1 MKNKMRIK
9 TLLTLVI
16 NLISFVLFSQNI
28 TVDVIK
34 PHISYLADDK
44 LQGREPGTKG
54 EKLAIK
60 YISQQFKSYGLK
72 QMGSKGYAQPFTYKT
87 KKSPHDTVAT
97 GEAKNGSN
105 VIGFLDNGAAKTIVI
120 GGHFDHLGF
129 REHGSSLDKN
139 KKLIHNGADDNA
151 SGTAG
156 VLALANYFANNG
168 IKEKSNFLF
177 MCYSAEEDGLIGSK
191 YFTNNPTMDL
201 TKISAMINMDMIGRL
216 NDSTKKLMVF
226 GVGTSPAYTN
236 IFANTKTNLTLGFDS
251 SGIGPSDQTSF
262 YLKNIPVLHFFT
274 GQHTDYHKST
284 DDTEKINFAG
294 EVEVLQF
301 IQQIAAA
308 LAETENIPFTKTKQP
323 EQARVSFK
331 VTLGIMPDYSFEGK
345 GVKIDAINEG
355 KPAILAGMQAGDV
368 LIQLGEFTV
377 NNMQDYMK
385 ALSKHSKG
393 QQVQATVLR
402 GGNPVNLS
410 VTF

>member
-1 MKNKMRIK
+1 
-9 TLLTLVI
+9 
-16 NLISFVLFSQNI
+16 
-28 TVDVIK
+28 
-34 PHISYLADDK
+34 
-44 LQGREPGTKG
+44 
-54 EKLAIK
+54 
-60 YISQQFKSYGLK
+60 
-72 QMGSKGYAQPFTYKT
+72 
-87 KKSPHDTVAT
+87 
-97 GEAKNGSN
+97 
-105 VIGFLDNGAAKTIVI
+105 
-120 GGHFDHLGF
+120 
-129 REHGSSLDKN
+129 
-139 KKLIHNGADDNA
+139 
-151 SGTAG
+151 
-156 VLALANYFANNG
+156 
-168 IKEKSNFLF
+168 
-177 MCYSAEEDGLIGSK
+177 
-191 YFTNNPTMDL
+191 
-201 TKISAMINMDMIGRL
+201 MDMIGRL

-355 KPAILAGMQAGDV
+355 KPAILAVMQAGDV

>member
-1 MKNKMRIK
+1 MKIK
-9 TLLTLVI
+9 TLLTLVT
-16 NLISFVLFSQNI
+16 NLISLVLFAQNI

-54 EKLAIK
+54 EKLAIN
-60 YISQQFKSYGLK
+60 YIIKQFKNYGLK
-72 QMGSKGYAQPFTYKT
+72 PMGTKGYAQPFKYKT
-87 KKSPHDTVAT
+87 KKTPHDTVAM

-156 VLALANYFANNG
+156 VLALANYFANNS

-201 TKISAMINMDMIGRL
+201 SKISAMINMDMIGRL

-284 DDTEKINFAG
+284 DDTEKINFTG

-301 IQQIAAA
+301 IQQIASA

-331 VTLGIMPDYSFEGK
+331 VTLGIMPDYSFDGK
-345 GVKIDAINEG
+345 GIKIDAVNEG

-368 LIQLGEFTV
+368 LIQLGEFNI

-385 ALSKHSKG
+385 ALSKHIKG

-402 GGNPVNLS
+402 GGNPINLS

>member
-1 MKNKMRIK
+1 MRIK
-9 TLLTLVI
+9 ILSMLLLQLLALTMYA
-16 NLISFVLFSQNI
+16 QHI
-28 TVDVIK
+28 TVEEIK

-72 QMGSKGYAQPFTYKT
+72 PMGTKGYTQPFAYKT
-87 KKSPHDTVAT
+87 KKTPHDTVAN
-97 GEAKNGSN
+97 GIPKNGSN

-129 REHGSSLDKN
+129 REHSSSLDKN

-156 VLALANYFANNG
+156 VLALASYYANNG
-168 IKEKSNFLF
+168 IIEKSNFLF

-191 YFTNNPTMDL
+191 YFTNNPTIDL
-201 TKISAMINMDMIGRL
+201 SKISAMINMDMIGRL

-226 GVGTSPAYTN
+226 GVGTSTAYTN
-236 IFANTKTNLTLGFDS
+236 IFAGTQTKLTLVFDS

-284 DDTEKINFAG
+284 DDTEKINFKG

-301 IQQIAAA
+301 IQQIASA

-323 EQARVSFK
+323 EQSRVSFK

-345 GVKIDAINEG
+345 GIKIDAVNEG
-355 KPAILAGMQAGDV
+355 KPALRAGMQAGDV
-368 LIQLGEFTV
+368 LIQLGEYTI

-385 ALSKHSKG
+385 ALSKHKKG
-393 QQVQATVLR
+393 QQIQATLLR
-402 GGNPVNLS
+402 GENQVILS

>member
-1 MKNKMRIK
+1 MRIK
-9 TLLTLVI
+9 ILSMLLLQLLALTMYA
-16 NLISFVLFSQNI
+16 QHI
-28 TVDVIK
+28 TVEAIK

-72 QMGSKGYAQPFTYKT
+72 PMGTKGYTQPFAYKT
-87 KKSPHDTVAT
+87 KKTPHDTVAN
-97 GEAKNGSN
+97 GIPKNGSN

-129 REHGSSLDKN
+129 REHSSSLDKN

-156 VLALANYFANNG
+156 VLALASYYANNG
-168 IKEKSNFLF
+168 IIEKSNFLF

-191 YFTNNPTMDL
+191 YFTNNPTIDL
-201 TKISAMINMDMIGRL
+201 SKISAMINMDMIGRL

-226 GVGTSPAYTN
+226 GVGTSTAYTN
-236 IFANTKTNLTLGFDS
+236 IFAGTQTKLTLVFDS

-284 DDTEKINFAG
+284 DDTEKINFKG

-301 IQQIAAA
+301 IQQIASA

-323 EQARVSFK
+323 EQSRVSFK

-345 GVKIDAINEG
+345 GIKIDAVNEG
-355 KPAILAGMQAGDV
+355 KPALRAGMQAGDV
-368 LIQLGEFTV
+368 LIQLGEYTI

-385 ALSKHSKG
+385 ALSKHNKG
-393 QQVQATVLR
+393 QQVKATVLR
-402 GGNPVNLS
+402 GENQVTFS

>member
-1 MKNKMRIK
+1 MRIK
-9 TLLTLVI
+9 ILSMLLLQLLALTMYA
-16 NLISFVLFSQNI
+16 QHI
-28 TVDVIK
+28 TVEAIK

-72 QMGSKGYAQPFTYKT
+72 PMGTKGYTQPFAYKT
-87 KKSPHDTVAT
+87 KKTPHDTVAN
-97 GEAKNGSN
+97 GIPKNGSN

-129 REHGSSLDKN
+129 REHSSSLDKN

-156 VLALANYFANNG
+156 VLALASYYANNG
-168 IKEKSNFLF
+168 IIEKSNFLF

-191 YFTNNPTMDL
+191 YFTNNPTIDL
-201 TKISAMINMDMIGRL
+201 SKISAMINMDMIGRL

-226 GVGTSPAYTN
+226 GVGTSTAYTN
-236 IFANTKTNLTLGFDS
+236 IFAGTQTKLTLVFDS

-284 DDTEKINFAG
+284 DDTEKINFKG

-301 IQQIAAA
+301 IQQIASA

-323 EQARVSFK
+323 EQSQVSFK

-345 GVKIDAINEG
+345 GIKIDAVNEG
-355 KPAILAGMQAGDV
+355 KPALRAGMQAGDV
-368 LIQLGEFTV
+368 LIQLGEYTI

-385 ALSKHSKG
+385 ALSKHNKG
-393 QQVQATVLR
+393 QQIQATLLR
-402 GGNPVNLS
+402 GENQVILS

>member
-1 MKNKMRIK
+1 MHIRII
-9 TLLTLVI
+9 TILLIQFLAITMYA
-16 NLISFVLFSQNI
+16 QHI
-28 TVDVIK
+28 TVEAIK

-54 EKLAIK
+54 EKLAVN
-60 YISQQFKSYGLK
+60 YISQQFRSYGLK
-72 QMGSKGYAQPFTYKT
+72 PMGTKGYTQPFAYKT
-87 KKSPHDTVAT
+87 KKTPHDTVAN
-97 GEAKNGSN
+97 GIPKNGSN
-105 VIGFLDNGAAKTIVI
+105 VISFLDNGAAKTIVI
-120 GGHFDHLGF
+120 GAHFDHLGF

-139 KKLIHNGADDNA
+139 KNLIHNGADDNA

-156 VLALANYFANNG
+156 VLALANYYANNG

-191 YFTNNPTMDL
+191 YFTNNPTIDL
-201 TKISAMINMDMIGRL
+201 SNISAMINMDMIGRL

-226 GVGTSPAYTN
+226 GVGTSTAYTH
-236 IFANTKTNLTLGFDS
+236 IFVSTQTTLTLVYDS
-251 SGIGPSDQTSF
+251 AGIGPSDQTSF

-284 DDTEKINFAG
+284 DDTEKINFEG

-301 IQQIAAA
+301 IQQIASA

-323 EQARVSFK
+323 EQSRVSFK

-345 GVKIDAINEG
+345 GIKIDAVNEG
-355 KPAILAGMQAGDV
+355 KPALMAGMQAGDV
-368 LIQLGEFTV
+368 LIQLGEYTI

-385 ALSKHSKG
+385 ALSKHNKG

-402 GGNPVNLS
+402 GVNQVILS
-410 VTF
+410 ITF

>member
-1 MKNKMRIK
+1 MRIK
-9 TLLTLVI
+9 ILSMLLLQLLALTI
-16 NLISFVLFSQNI
+16 YAQHI
-28 TVDVIK
+28 TVEKIK

-72 QMGSKGYAQPFTYKT
+72 PMGTKGYTQPFAYKT
-87 KKSPHDTVAT
+87 KKTPHDTVAN
-97 GEAKNGSN
+97 GIPKNGSN

-129 REHGSSLDKN
+129 REHSSSLDKN

-156 VLALANYFANNG
+156 VLALASYYANNG
-168 IKEKSNFLF
+168 IIEKSNFLF

-191 YFTNNPTMDL
+191 YFTNNPTIDL
-201 TKISAMINMDMIGRL
+201 SKISAMINMDMIGRL

-226 GVGTSPAYTN
+226 GVGTSTAYTN
-236 IFANTKTNLTLGFDS
+236 IFAGTQTKLTLVFDS

-284 DDTEKINFAG
+284 DDTEKINFKG

-301 IQQIAAA
+301 IQQIASA

-323 EQARVSFK
+323 EQSQVSFK

-345 GVKIDAINEG
+345 GIKIDAVNEG
-355 KPAILAGMQAGDV
+355 KPALRAGMQAGDV
-368 LIQLGEFTV
+368 LIQLGEYTI

-385 ALSKHSKG
+385 ALSKHKKG
-393 QQVQATVLR
+393 QQIQATLLR
-402 GGNPVNLS
+402 GENQVILS

>member
-1 MKNKMRIK
+1 MR
-9 TLLTLVI
+9 TRLLSILMFQLLALTMYA
-16 NLISFVLFSQNI
+16 QHI
-28 TVDVIK
+28 TVEAIK

-60 YISQQFKSYGLK
+60 YISQQFRSYGLK
-72 QMGSKGYAQPFTYKT
+72 PMGTKGYTQPFAYKT
-87 KKSPHDTVAT
+87 KKTPHDTVAN
-97 GEAKNGSN
+97 GISKSGSN
-105 VIGFLDNGAAKTIVI
+105 VIGFLDNGVAKTIVI

-156 VLALANYFANNG
+156 VLALANYYANNG

-191 YFTNNPTMDL
+191 YFTNNPTIDL
-201 TKISAMINMDMIGRL
+201 SKISAMINMDMIGRL

-226 GVGTSPAYTN
+226 GVGTSAAYTD
-236 IFANTKTNLTLGFDS
+236 IFAGTQTNLTLGYDS
-251 SGIGPSDQTSF
+251 AGIGPSDQTSF

-284 DDTEKINFAG
+284 DDTEKINFKG

-301 IQQIAAA
+301 IQQIAST

-323 EQARVSFK
+323 EQSRVSFK

-345 GVKIDAINEG
+345 GIKIDAVNEG
-355 KPAILAGMQAGDV
+355 KPALRAGMQAGDV
-368 LIQLGEFTV
+368 LIQLGEYTI

-385 ALSKHSKG
+385 ALSKHNKG
-393 QQVQATVLR
+393 QQIQATLLR
-402 GGNPVNLS
+402 GENQVILS

>member
-1 MKNKMRIK
+1 MHLKLGLA
-9 TLLTLVI
+9 TLLL
-16 NLISFVLFSQNI
+16 SFAGVSIAQNI
-28 TVDVIK
+28 TVEIIK

-60 YISQQFKSYGLK
+60 YISQQFKIYGLK
-72 QMGSKGYAQPFTYKT
+72 PMGTKGYAQPFTYKT
-87 KKSPHDTVAT
+87 KKTPHDTVAT

-201 TKISAMINMDMIGRL
+201 SKISAMINMDMIGRL

-301 IQQIAAA
+301 IQQIATA
-308 LAETENIPFTKTKQP
+308 LAETESIPFTKTKQP

-345 GVKIDAINEG
+345 GVKIDAVNEG

-368 LIQLGEFTV
+368 LIQLGEFTI